1 MLLVISSLIFCGA
14 LYSFT
19 RYIVENQVVTGFEQT
34 LRANLAIIS
43 DDVEADN
50 VQEAEE
56 GSNEAYQRLLSTLN
70 ELKKQIGVE
79 NVYVLGEDNNGGHIT
94 ALSDTEERGADYPFT
109 EDMNRA
115 LAGETVISDIYKDEF
130 GTHKSIFMPIE
141 GTNTILGMDMDA
153 SFIEKLFSQIMYVS
167 LGLTIFVLILGS
179 IVAYWMSKRISK
191 PIVSL
196 VEYVKPLAS
205 GDFTGKSLKINSNDE
220 IGELSKN
227 IDKMVGQLKILIGQ
241 VSQSSEQVAATSQQ
255 LFSSTEQTSQSISMI
270 NDSIQEVASGTNQQV
285 DTIEEIGGN
294 IVNITTNIEDI
305 TTSIQNVTVTSASTA
320 ATAES
325 GSEVVGKAVEQM
337 QIINQNVSETAE
349 VINYLHESSNQI
361 SEIVT
366 LISNIANQTNL
377 LALNA
382 SIEAARAG
390 EHGKG
395 FSVVAEEVRKL
406 AEESGSAAKQI
417 SEKIIYMQDQSYKA
431 VETMSKGYQAV
442 QEGLTTVD
450 EAGASF
456 EKIRHSVNEVD
467 HQISLIEHK
476 VIGMNDDGIRIAASI
491 DQLSEASAE
500 FSGHAQNVSAA
511 SEEQTAVMDE
521 IVYASN
527 NLSKMAEDLLDAVN
541 KFKL

>member
-1 MLLVISSLIFCGA
+1 MLLAISSFVFCGA

-43 DDVEADN
+43 DDIEADN

-56 GSNEAYQRLLSTLN
+56 GSNEAYQQLLSTLN
-70 ELKKQIGVE
+70 ELKKQTDVE
-79 NVYVLGEDNNGGHIT
+79 NVYVLGKDNNEGHIT
-94 ALSDTEERGADYPFT
+94 ALSDTEERGSDYSFT

-115 LAGETVISDIYKDEF
+115 LAGEIVISDIYKDEF
-130 GTHKSIFMPIE
+130 GIHKSIFMPIK
-141 GTNTILGMDMDA
+141 GTNAILGMDMDA
-153 SFIEKLFSQIMYVS
+153 SFIEKLFSQIIYVS

-205 GDFTGKSLKINSNDE
+205 GDFTGKSLKVNSDDE

-227 IDKMVGQLKILIGQ
+227 IDKMAEQLKILIGQ

-255 LFSSTEQTSQSISMI
+255 LFSSTEQTSHSISMI
-270 NDSIQEVASGTNQQV
+270 NDSIQEVASGTNQQA

-305 TTSIQNVTVTSASTA
+305 TTSIKNVTITSTSTA

-442 QEGLTTVD
+442 QTGLTTVD

-456 EKIRHSVNEVD
+456 EKIRYSVNEVA

-476 VIGMNDDGIRIAASI
+476 IIGMNDDGSRIAASI
-491 DQLSEASAE
+491 DQLSDASAE

-511 SEEQTAVMDE
+511 SEEQTAVIDE

-527 NLSKMAEDLLDAVN
+527 NLSKMAESLLEAVN
-541 KFKL
+541 KFKF